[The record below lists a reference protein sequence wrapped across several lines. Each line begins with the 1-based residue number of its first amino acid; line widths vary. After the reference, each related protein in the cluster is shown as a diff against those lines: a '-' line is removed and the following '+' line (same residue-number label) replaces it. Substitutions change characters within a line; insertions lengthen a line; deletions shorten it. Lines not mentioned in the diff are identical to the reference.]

1 MRLPLI
7 VSSLFALATFTVH
20 AGQGAKPLT
29 KRFDRLDLNGDAA
42 IDVNEFAKLPPS
54 KLSKNNALDQTQ
66 AEMFA
71 WFDEDSSASIDLGE
85 WLEAMS
91 AFESP
96 DFTAVVDELDAN
108 DDGKL
113 TWKEFNRVIHCYVS
127 SKTSRRWFNALSGES
142 STVSRSRGVAFNL
155 TSQNAK
161 LTMIEPGDTVS
172 DAVAPLAG
180 PGDFVMT
187 TGGDCFAPA
196 SSTPED
202 LSNQE

>member
-7 VSSLFALATFTVH
+7 VSSLFALATLTVH
-20 AGQGAKPLT
+20 AGQGAKSLT
-29 KRFDRLDLNGDAA
+29 KRFDRLDLNDDAVLDA
-42 IDVNEFAKLPPS
+42 NEFTRLLPA
-54 KLSKNNALDQTQ
+54 KLSKNNALARTQ

-71 WFDEDSSASIDLGE
+71 WFDEDSSASLDLGE

-91 AFESP
+91 ASESP
-96 DFTAVVDELDAN
+96 DFSAAVDELDTN

-127 SKTSRRWFNALSGES
+127 SKTSRKWFNALSGES
-142 STVSRSRGVAFNL
+142 STVSKNRGVAFNL

-161 LTMIEPGDTVS
+161 RTEPGDMISVT
-172 DAVAPLAG
+172 VAPLG
-180 PGDFVMT
+180 EPGEFVMT
-187 TGGDCFAPA
+187 NGGDCFGPI

-202 LSNQE
+202 SSNPE